1 MQRNLILIKLN
12 QVVCEYFLPSVFAK
26 INELNAHYKRLGMT
40 QDEQRQATSDKQELQ
55 NQIAEEN
62 QFVLMCRD
70 YVDLIRVFVNF
81 NNQQLGASSA
91 TTTAVKDED
100 DIEDENEVQT
110 EILDYLIFNLF
121 KTLL

>member
-26 INELNAHYKRLGMT
+26 INELNAHYKRLGMTT

-81 NNQQLGASSA
+81 NNQGTSSSV
-91 TTTAVKDED
+91 TTTAVNED

-110 EILDYLIFNLF
+110 EIVLNYLIFNLF